1 MLPIIATPKYEM
13 IVPSTGESI
22 TYRPYVVKEEKI
34 LLIALESQDDTQIE
48 KAVIDIIKACVE
60 SPIDVNNLATF
71 DIEFIF
77 ITLRSKS
84 VGEGI
89 KLSMKCMSETCD
101 VSEDINLELDT
112 IKVSNLENIKDKN
125 IKITDDISIDMR
137 WLKASDKLT
146 EAQRKTTT
154 DSIIAS
160 AAKAIE
166 IIYNGEEIF
175 ATKDA
180 QFKEVIN
187 FVESLNTDQFTSI
200 LEHMEQTP
208 ILSYD
213 LSYNCKTCGNENIRE
228 LRGLT
233 DFFI

>member
-101 VSEDINLELDT
+101 VSEDINLELDK